1 MKVQRRLQKKC
12 IYKFKIDH
20 SSNLI
25 SSGDYVI
32 CALENG
38 FITKHQME
46 CCRILI
52 RRELRRKGF
61 LLIHSYFNLPITNKS
76 TGTRMGKG
84 KGVIKEHIGLVFIY
98 SSLFE
103 LKGIPFFLAYKLL
116 KKISYKLPFKVCLVD
131 RQKNFFKL
139 K

>member
-12 IYKFKIDH
+12 IYKSKINH
-20 SSNLI
+20 SVNLI
-25 SSGDYVI
+25 TSGDYAI
-32 CALENG
+32 CSLENH
-38 FITKHQME
+38 FITKDQIE

-52 RRELRRKGF
+52 RRELKRKGF
-61 LLIHSYFNLPITNKS
+61 LLIHSNFDIPLTKKS

-84 KGVIKEHIGLVFIY
+84 KGVIKEYVGYVFIY

-103 LKGIPFFLAYKLL
+103 LKQIPFFLAFKLL
-116 KKISYKLPFKVCLVD
+116 RKISYKLPFKVCLID
-131 RQKNFFKL
+131 KNNYVFKI